1 MHAHMRVTQVSEL
14 KYLAP
19 DATEA
24 ELQDMLGE
32 VDADGSGSIE
42 LPEFI
47 TMMVRKLKPGGDNE
61 EDRTDALRA
70 FYDKNGANAPG
81 ISVVSPCKYC
91 LTWRDLLVC

>member
-1 MHAHMRVTQVSEL
+1 MGVDQVSEL
-14 KYLAP
+14 KHFAP

-32 VDADGSGSIE
+32 VDADGSHSIE

-61 EDRTDALRA
+61 DDRADALRA
-70 FYDKNGANAPG
+70 FYDKNGASASHCSLCFMPSR
-81 ISVVSPCKYC
+81 I
-91 LTWRDLLVC
+91 LLRPT